1 MSNLKQYEE
10 AIVKYHKDLRI
21 KSLPVLSLDFHYQFI
36 RELERSLSDSRSLK
50 GIAFKSKWQQC
61 TDWNIDAPI
70 REQVI
75 VVTDA
80 KLAIVFASSNI
91 RKMNG
96 YSPIEVLGKSPKMF
110 QGELTDSIVSSE
122 ISEAIKRQQS
132 FEKTVLNYKKNGEV
146 YVCLI
151 KGYPVFNIK
160 GQLSH
165 YIAFEK
171 AA

>member
-1 MSNLKQYEE
+1 MNDLKQYEK
-10 AIVKYHKDLRI
+10 AIVKYQSDLRI
-21 KSLPVLSLDFHYQFI
+21 KSFVVLSLDFHYHFVKQ
-36 RELERSLSDSRSLK
+36 LKNSLLDFRNLK
-50 GIAFKSKWQQC
+50 GIALKNKWELSSEW
-61 TDWNIDAPI
+61 DIDAI
-70 REQVI
+70 IKEEVI
-75 VVTDA
+75 LVTNSE
-80 KLAIVFASSNI
+80 LAIVFASHNI

-96 YSPIEVLGKSPKMF
+96 YSPIEVLGESPKMF

-122 ISEAIKRQQS
+122 ISEAIKRQQA

-146 YVCLI
+146 YTCLI
-151 KGYPVFNIK
+151 KGYPIFNKK